1 MKAQGR
7 VSSPSPLSRRALRDG
22 VYDILLEMLL
32 AGEFEAGAPL
42 GIDSLSRQLEVSPT
56 PIREALV
63 QLEHTGLVSRAALK
77 GYRVAPP
84 LNVEQ
89 MKELFDARLVV
100 EVAAVAR
107 AASGNHE
114 LVPEL
119 RQAHD
124 QHSSAADAFRDAPP
138 QSRLGEYR
146 RYFEADWNFHET
158 ILRHCGNRFLQQM
171 AQMASTHTHRL
182 RQSARHG
189 SDDMSLAIAEHGEIL
204 EAFERGDGDAAAR
217 AMDRHINGAKRRALA
232 EESEGQ

>member
-1 MKAQGR
+1 MKAQGSF
-7 VSSPSPLSRRALRDG
+7 SSPSPLSRRALRDG

-32 AGEFEAGAPL
+32 AGEFEPGAPL

-63 QLEHTGLVSRAALK
+63 QLEHTGLVNRAALK

-100 EVAAVAR
+100 EVAAAAR
-107 AASGNHE
+107 AASANHE
-114 LVPEL
+114 LVAEL
-119 RQAHD
+119 REAHER
-124 QHSSAADAFRDAPP
+124 HKSAAEDFRNSDH

-189 SDDMSLAIAEHGEIL
+189 SDDMSLAIAEHAEIL
-204 EAFERGDGDAAAR
+204 EAFEQGNGDAAAE
-217 AMDRHINGAKRRALA
+217 AMERHIHGAKRRALA
-232 EESEGQ
+232 EES

>member
-1 MKAQGR
+1 MKAQSS
-7 VSSPSPLSRRALRDG
+7 VSPPSPLSRRALRDG

-32 AGEFEAGAPL
+32 AGEFEPGAPL
-42 GIDSLSRQLEVSPT
+42 GIDSLSRRLEVSPT

-63 QLEHTGLVSRAALK
+63 QLEHTGLVNRAALK

-84 LNVEQ
+84 LSVEQ
-89 MKELFDARLVV
+89 MKELFDARRIV
-100 EVAAVAR
+100 EVAAAAR
-107 AASGNHE
+107 AVSDNAA
-114 LVPEL
+114 LVEEL
-119 RQAHD
+119 REAH
-124 QHSSAADAFRDAPP
+124 QRHQKAAEGFRNADP

-189 SDDMSLAIAEHGEIL
+189 SDDMALAIAEHGEIL
-204 EAFERGDGDAAAR
+204 QAFEEGDSQAAAQ
-217 AMDRHINGAKRRALA
+217 AMDQHIHGAKRRALA
-232 EESEGQ
+232 EEG

>member
-1 MKAQGR
+1 MKAQSS
-7 VSSPSPLSRRALRDG
+7 VSSHSPLSRRALRDG

-32 AGEFEAGAPL
+32 AGEFEPGAPL
-42 GIDSLSRQLEVSPT
+42 GIDSLSRRLEVSPT

-84 LNVEQ
+84 LSVQQ
-89 MKELFDARLVV
+89 MRELFDARLVV
-100 EVAAVAR
+100 EVAAATR
-107 AASGNHE
+107 AASAHHE
-114 LVPEL
+114 LVAEL
-119 RQAHD
+119 REAHD
-124 QHSSAADAFRDAPP
+124 QHQSAAEGFRNADS

-189 SDDMSLAIAEHGEIL
+189 SDDMSLAIAEHAEIL
-204 EAFERGDGDAAAR
+204 QAFERGDGSAASE
-217 AMDRHINGAKRRALA
+217 AMDRHIRGAQKRALA
-232 EESEGQ
+232 EEN

>member
-1 MKAQGR
+1 M
-7 VSSPSPLSRRALRDG
+7 
-22 VYDILLEMLL
+22 YDILLEMLL
-32 AGEFEAGAPL
+32 AGEFEPGAPL

-63 QLEHTGLVSRAALK
+63 QLEHTGLVNRAALK

-100 EVAAVAR
+100 EVAAAAR
-107 AASGNHE
+107 AVSANHE
-114 LVPEL
+114 LVTEL
-119 RQAHD
+119 REAHENH
-124 QHSSAADAFRDAPP
+124 QSAADRFRDADP
-138 QSRLGEYR
+138 QARLGEYR

-189 SDDMSLAIAEHGEIL
+189 SDDMSLAIAEHAEIL
-204 EAFERGDGDAAAR
+204 MAFEQGEPDAAAQ
-217 AMDRHINGAKRRALA
+217 AMDRHISGAKKRALA
-232 EESEGQ
+232 EEA